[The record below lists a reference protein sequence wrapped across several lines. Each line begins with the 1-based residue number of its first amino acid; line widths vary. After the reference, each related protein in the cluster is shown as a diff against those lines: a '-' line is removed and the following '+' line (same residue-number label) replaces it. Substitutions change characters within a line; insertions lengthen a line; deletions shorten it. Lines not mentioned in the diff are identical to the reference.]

1 MPRERDQRHVN
12 ADTPKDPTGND
23 GAQANLQRIPATKDA
38 LAVALA
44 EGALPGM
51 APTVVAGGRGRLAEQ
66 ILQIAFAN
74 GIKVREDADLAQL
87 LATIDMEEEIPVE
100 AFAAVAEILIYL
112 YRANGAD
119 DLAGKSREDIV
130 REWMGDTQP

>member
-1 MPRERDQRHVN
+1 VN
-12 ADTPKDPTGND
+12 ADTPKDQTGN
-23 GAQANLQRIPATKDA
+23 GGPQGNVQRIPATKDA

-44 EGALPGM
+44 EGAVPGM
-51 APTVVAGGRGRLAEQ
+51 PPTVVAGGRGRLAEQ

-87 LATIDMEEEIPVE
+87 LATVDMEEEIPVE

-112 YRANGAD
+112 YRANSAD

-130 REWMGDTQP
+130 REWMGDAQK

>member
-1 MPRERDQRHVN
+1 MN
-12 ADTPKDPTGND
+12 ADTPKDPTANGDPQGNY
-23 GAQANLQRIPATKDA
+23 QRIPATKDA
-38 LAVALA
+38 IAVALA

-87 LATIDMEEEIPVE
+87 LATVDMEEEIPVE
-100 AFAAVAEILIYL
+100 AFSAVAEILIYL
-112 YRANGAD
+112 YRANNAD
-119 DLAGKSREDIV
+119 DLAGKSRDDIV
-130 REWMGDTQP
+130 REWMGDARP

>member
-1 MPRERDQRHVN
+1 M
-12 ADTPKDPTGND
+12 
-23 GAQANLQRIPATKDA
+23 
-38 LAVALA
+38 
-44 EGALPGM
+44 
-51 APTVVAGGRGRLAEQ
+51 
-66 ILQIAFAN
+66 
-74 GIKVREDADLAQL
+74 REDADLAQL